1 MVGAQP
7 RAAGGLGVA
16 WGDAVN
22 GVLISALHK
31 SSGKT
36 TLTIGVS
43 AALRARGLRVQTF
56 KKGPDYIDPMWLS
69 LAAGRP
75 CRNLDFH
82 TMSADELKTYYL
94 DHGEDAELSVVEGN
108 KGLYDGIDLTGAD
121 SNAELAKLLSVP
133 VVLVIDTRGMTR
145 GIAPVIQGY
154 TAFDRKVSIAG
165 VILNQVGGPR
175 HESKLRAALE
185 HYTDVPV
192 IGAIGRHPELAIK
205 ERHLGLVPANEAGE
219 GADLVARA
227 ARVIETGVDIGHLG
241 VIACMAEEPVGLRS
255 VPTAPPRPD
264 LRIAVARDAAFG
276 FYYPDDLEAMVRLGA
291 EIVPF
296 DALADAALPDCDGLF
311 IGGGFPET
319 QAEGLEANRA
329 LRADIRSK
337 LAAGL
342 PAYAECGGLMYLSRS
357 LTWQGRRHEMV
368 GTVPG
373 DSVMHKSPV
382 GRGYVRLE
390 HTGLSP
396 WPESKAGG
404 EVRVHEFHYA
414 SLDGLPANSDFAYA
428 VKRGHGIDGRHDGL
442 IVGNLLATF
451 SHHRSI
457 GGYDWVG
464 RFLGFVRDVK
474 SGAIPRRGR
483 AR

>member
-1 MVGAQP
+1 M
-7 RAAGGLGVA
+7 
-16 WGDAVN
+16 N

-36 TLTIGVS
+36 TVTIGV
-43 AALRARGLRVQTF
+43 AQALTQRGLRVQAF

-82 TMSADELKTYYL
+82 TMTAEELKAYYL
-94 DHGEDAELSVVEGN
+94 HHGEDAEISVVEGN
-108 KGLYDGIDLTGAD
+108 KGLYDGIDLGGAD

-154 TAFDRKVSIAG
+154 TAFDPEVSIAG

-192 IGAIGRHPELAIK
+192 IGAIGRHPELEIA

-219 GADLVARA
+219 ALDLVRRA
-227 ARVIETGVDIGHLG
+227 GQVTEAGVDIGLLG
-241 VIACMAEEPVGLRS
+241 VIACMAEAPMVDRAEPARL
-255 VPTAPPRPD
+255 PAPD

-276 FYYPDDLEAMVRLGA
+276 FYYPDDLEAMARAGA

-296 DALADAALPDCDGLF
+296 DALTDAYLPDCDGLF

-319 QAEGLEANRA
+319 QAAGLEANA
-329 LRADIRSK
+329 GLRADIRKK

-357 LTWQGRRHEMV
+357 LSWQGRRYEMV
-368 GTVPG
+368 GAVPG
-373 DSVMHKSPV
+373 DSVMHKAPV

-396 WPESKAGG
+396 WPNAAAGG

-442 IVGNLLATF
+442 VVGNLLATF
-451 SHHRSI
+451 SHHRTI

-464 RFLGFVRDVK
+464 RFLAFVRDVK
-474 SGAIPRRGR
+474 SGAIRRRGVSR
-483 AR
+483 